1 MASSNTVNVIR
12 YSALI
17 FGVAYGF
24 LHNRTLHKEA
34 ADQGLQ
40 NKLHKREELIAEAKR
55 QFAAN
60 KAAKQEE
67 KNVITDPSSDKFD
80 LEAAIKHWAGEKA

>member
-1 MASSNTVNVIR
+1 MQVIR

-34 ADQGLQ
+34 ADQGV
-40 NKLHKREELIAEAKR
+40 R
-55 QFAAN
+55 
-60 KAAKQEE
+60 
-67 KNVITDPSSDKFD
+67 
-80 LEAAIKHWAGEKA
+80 